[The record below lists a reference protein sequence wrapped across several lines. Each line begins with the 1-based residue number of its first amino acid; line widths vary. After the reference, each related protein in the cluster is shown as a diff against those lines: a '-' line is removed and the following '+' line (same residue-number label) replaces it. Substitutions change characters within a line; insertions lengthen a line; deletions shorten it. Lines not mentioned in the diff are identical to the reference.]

1 MHAEYLVEVEHLKQY
16 FPVRTGF
23 AKTTPL
29 KAVDDVSFAIK
40 PGETL
45 GLVGESGCGKTT
57 VGRSLLQLYEPTGG
71 RVKFDGEVIF
81 DGGDLDENGSPKVDK
96 DGKPVRSKPHTVNM
110 LPYRKQMQMVFQDP
124 YSSLN
129 PRMTVEDI
137 IGEPLDVHK
146 LYSNKAER
154 REKILEMNKKAAQAF
169 YRWLNGPEGAQGL
182 DYLRRRGLSRK
193 TLTRFGLG
201 FAPDSWDALI
211 RELTAQGYDKRDLLE
226 CGLVV
231 KGQNG
236 RGYDRF
242 RNRVMFPIIDVRGNV
257 IGFGG
262 RVMDDSTPKYLNSPD
277 TPVYNKSRNLFALN
291 IAKTSKEG
299 RVILTEGY
307 MDTIALHQAGF
318 DSAVASL
325 GTSLTEEHAQLLS
338 RYFKEAVIS
347 YDGDGAGIAAAQR
360 AIPLLEKAGL
370 KVRVLRMQGAK
381 DPDELIKKNGPE
393 AFRRLLDQ
401 SENQVDYRLAQI
413 ERKFDLTDDVQKIAF
428 LQEAAQL
435 LSTLPSPVER
445 EIYGGHAA
453 QTAGVSPETMALEV
467 KKAFQQ
473 RLRKEKKKQE
483 RRDLAPAVNQQPQT
497 RELRYENIRSALAEE
512 GVIRLLLLDPGLAWE
527 MGGLTGKEFSSP
539 LLGRVFDLLMDR
551 AGQHL
556 NLSLPALAGDLTA
569 PEMDHMARVAQKPE
583 SVANSRRS
591 LSDYIAVIRGEGLK
605 RSGQSEEALLLAAQK
620 KNLEKKAYMEEKP

>member
-1 MHAEYLVEVEHLKQY
+1 MAWPPQFLDELIDRTDLV
-16 FPVRTGF
+16 
-23 AKTTPL
+23 
-29 KAVDDVSFAIK
+29 D
-40 PGETL
+40 
-45 GLVGESGCGKTT
+45 LVGESVRLTKKGNSYWGCCPFHSEKTPSFHVVPDRKIYKCFGCGK
-57 VGRSLLQLYEPTGG
+57 GG
-71 RVKFDGEVIF
+71 GAINFVMELDNLSFREAVEVLAKRCGMQVP
-81 DGGDLDENGSPKVDK
+81 DSGASPGAK
-96 DGKPVRSKPHTVNM
+96 
-110 LPYRKQMQMVFQDP
+110 
-124 YSSLN
+124 
-129 PRMTVEDI
+129 
-137 IGEPLDVHK
+137 
-146 LYSNKAER
+146 ER
-154 REKILEMNKKAAQAF
+154 REKLLTINKQAARAF
-169 YRWLNGPEGAQGL
+169 HRWLYAPEGAQGL
-182 DYLRRRGLSRK
+182 AYLQKRGLSK
-193 TLTRFGLG
+193 GTLTRFGLG
-201 FAPDSWDALI
+201 FAPNRWDALI
-211 RELTAQGYDKRDLLE
+211 QELSKEGYDKRDLLDA
-226 CGLVV
+226 GLAVSN
-231 KGQNG
+231 KDG
-236 RGYDRF
+236 RIYDRF
-242 RNRVMFPIIDVRGNV
+242 RNRVMFPIIDTGGNV

-277 TPVYNKSRNLFALN
+277 TPVYNKSRNVFALN
-291 IAKTSKEG
+291 IAKKSKAG
-299 RVILTEGY
+299 QVILTEGY
-307 MDTIALHQAGF
+307 MDTISLHQAGF

-325 GTSLTEEHAQLLS
+325 GTALTPDHAQLLS
-338 RYFKEAVIS
+338 RYFPQAILA
-347 YDGDGAGIAAAQR
+347 YDGDGAGVAAAQR

-370 KVRVLRMQGAK
+370 KVRVLRMRGAK
-381 DPDELIKKNGPE
+381 DPDEFIKAYGRD
-393 AFRRLLDQ
+393 AFQRLLDQ
-401 SENQVDYRLAQI
+401 SENQVDYRLEQIKKKYNLEDDAQ
-413 ERKFDLTDDVQKIAF
+413 KVAF
-428 LQEAAQL
+428 LQEAAQM
-435 LSTLPSPVER
+435 LSTLPSAVER

-512 GVIRLLLLDPGLAWE
+512 GVIRLLLLDPGLAGE